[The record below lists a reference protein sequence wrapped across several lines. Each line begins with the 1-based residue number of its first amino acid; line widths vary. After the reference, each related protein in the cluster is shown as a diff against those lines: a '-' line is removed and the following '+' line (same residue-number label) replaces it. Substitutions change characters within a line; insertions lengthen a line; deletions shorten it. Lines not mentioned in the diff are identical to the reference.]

1 MCLVVDALVCPLLD
15 DLATSLHTNQYS
27 LAIEDCTSEH
37 SVSVIKATSG
47 VLSGLTGSNNSEYAN
62 HDCRWRIVVPKG
74 RFIVMVA
81 NMLGPQGPCS
91 GRRLVSFEFTRGG
104 YIYTYTMHC
113 FGRISKSPEFYLQS
127 NTVEIVCTAPNHE
140 NQQMQTLPQI
150 RIEFRSTKQRLWTQM
165 TPVMTSVKTGFV
177 TSPGFDVTRS
187 YGPFLDAW
195 CNVTIPVLHAVM
207 VSFPHF
213 ALLPPNP
220 RSGVF
225 GHGSFVRLFT
235 VDPEG
240 LVEKEY
246 TFYRT
251 GYISPR
257 LLYSEAFAVRF
268 VSGDV
273 SWDRDERSG
282 MNMSFSFHPR
292 LTAPSL
298 LVTGFF
304 NCSVPH
310 YPSFQQHVHCNLQ
323 QECEGDEDEG
333 AHCSFS
339 SAPCKGQVAAE
350 GKCYFPVD
358 FDHSV
363 SHRKARSECQK
374 RGADLA
380 MMKTP
385 SEWEA
390 FWKIPHITGNWK
402 CAYIGLHLNPRRVH
416 PLYRQTW
423 MWLDGSPSFDVNVT
437 VSHTSLELFSNKE
450 LSVMADGLLLK
461 PILGL
466 ALGRQTCSRLICQ
479 TKYNDSQFNV
489 EYSPVRVLIPSFLNR
504 TTKDLGL
511 VRCPVGH
518 FVHSC
523 LACYTESHCGV
534 DVAWSH
540 CTVSV
545 DAGRWALNS
554 DGSIVMFACADKRR
568 TLPYSLVCDF
578 RHDCLDHSDESFC
591 LHSQSCS
598 EDKGYLCTNGHCIPF
613 SHKCDRKK
621 DCVDGS
627 DERECRYYSARTGDH
642 FIFLNKKSGPF
653 VVRHTHS
660 GAYEQRPISSLE
672 PCPDNYFRCPSSG
685 NCLPVYLRCNDV
697 HDCPQ
702 SEDEHDCE
710 NFTCPGFYK
719 CRGSGA
725 CVHVTHVCDD
735 LAQCPMKDDEVFCDR
750 SCPYTCHCQGW
761 EMICRGPFDAGSFS
775 YIRYLDARHSLTV
788 LSDLASNTYLVYLNL
803 AMCRITQIGKVT
815 LPNLQVLDLS
825 GNSIRSIDMDIF
837 LSFKQLH
844 SLYLMGNP
852 LTVITGGHSDEHHSY
867 LRHIDLSHT
876 RLSVFTSEPLQRFFA
891 LTSLNI
897 SFCNET
903 TVTER
908 AFWSTP
914 TLQQIDLRETL
925 VEAHSKNLFKS
936 LVHLKIVYT
945 SNYKLCCTP
954 MLPETFM
961 KDMCFSPQD
970 ELSSCEDLLRSDLY
984 RVFLWLTCIV
994 SLIGN
999 LGCLCFRTFA
1009 LKNQSASGFS
1019 VFVSSLS
1026 LADCFMGVYLT
1037 FVGVADQVF
1046 RGYYYLYEDIWISG
1060 VPCSVAGAM
1069 SLLSSEVSAITIC
1082 CITLDRFLVLRYPFS
1097 TLRFSRRSARVA
1109 CVLTWLVGFAL
1120 SLLPLLVPHW
1130 EFYRQTGICI
1140 PLPVTRQEFNGHAY
1154 SFGLMIIFN
1163 FILFLMIAAGQLFI
1177 YNSVRVNTMKTNT
1190 SQEVHDITIA
1200 RRLLTVAV
1208 SDFLCWFPIG
1218 MLGLLA
1224 AGGIPI
1230 SGEVT
1235 VAMAIFVLPLNSAL
1249 NPFLYTFNIFI
1260 ERRRKEKDKRI
1271 LKYLESLYETPSP
1284 STNRSEMFSPLQHM
1298 KKTRSRNDN
1307 DAMNKE
1313 DILLYLKTSLTHQLV
1328 STEQVREFLSSYTS
1342 SAQFNNKK

>member
-1 MCLVVDALVCPLLD
+1 
-15 DLATSLHTNQYS
+15 
-27 LAIEDCTSEH
+27 
-37 SVSVIKATSG
+37 
-47 VLSGLTGSNNSEYAN
+47 
-62 HDCRWRIVVPKG
+62 
-74 RFIVMVA
+74 
-81 NMLGPQGPCS
+81 MLGPQGPCS
-91 GRRLVSFEFTRGG
+91 SRRLVSFEFTRGG
-104 YIYTYTMHC
+104 YIFTYTMHC

-127 NTVEIVCTAPNHE
+127 NTVEIVCTAPNRE
-140 NQQMQTLPQI
+140 NQQTPTLPQI
-150 RIEFRSTKQRLWTQM
+150 RIEFTTTKQRLWTQM
-165 TPVMTSVKTGFV
+165 TPVMTSVKSGFV

-195 CNVTIPVLHAVM
+195 CNVTVPVLHAVM

-213 ALLPPNP
+213 SLLPPNP
-220 RSGVF
+220 GSGIF
-225 GHGSFVRLFT
+225 GHGSRVRLFAIG
-235 VDPEG
+235 PEG

-257 LLYSEAFAVRF
+257 LLYSVAFAVRF

-273 SWDRDERSG
+273 SWDRDQRSG

-292 LTAPSL
+292 LTTPSV

-310 YPSFQQHVHCNLQ
+310 YASFQQHVHCNLQ
-323 QECEGDEDEG
+323 QECEGGEDEG
-333 AHCSFS
+333 AHCPFS
-339 SAPCKGQVAAE
+339 SASCKGQVAAE
-350 GKCYFPVD
+350 GKCYFPAD
-358 FDHSV
+358 FDHAV
-363 SHRKARSECQK
+363 SQRKARAECQK

-423 MWLDGSPSFDVNVT
+423 MWLDGSPSFDVNVSVGAGSKEFLT
-437 VSHTSLELFSNKE
+437 NNELFVK
-450 LSVMADGLLLK
+450 ADGLLLK
-461 PILGL
+461 STV
-466 ALGRQTCSRLICQ
+466 RRKQCSWSICQ
-479 TKYNDSQFNV
+479 TKYNSSQLNA
-489 EYSPVRVLIPSFLNR
+489 EYSHVRVLSAPFPNR
-504 TTKDLGL
+504 TIKDLGL
-511 VRCPVGH
+511 VHCPVGH

-523 LACYTESHCGV
+523 LACYTEGHCGV

-545 DAGRWALNS
+545 DAGSWALNS
-554 DGSIVMFACADKRR
+554 DGSKHSSVVSIVMFACADKRR

-578 RHDCLDHSDESFC
+578 RCDCLDRSDESFC
-591 LHSQSCS
+591 FHSQSCS
-598 EDKGYLCTNGHCIPF
+598 ADSGYLCTNGQCIPF
-613 SHKCDRKK
+613 SHKCDRKE

-627 DERECRYYSARTGDH
+627 DESECTFYATRTGDD
-642 FIFLNKKSGPF
+642 FIFLNKKPGPSVITYTNSG
-653 VVRHTHS
+653 S
-660 GAYEQRPISSLE
+660 YEQRPISSLQ
-672 PCPDNYFRCPSSG
+672 PCPDNYFRCLSSG
-685 NCLPVYLRCNDV
+685 YCLPVYLRCNDV
-697 HDCPQ
+697 HDCLQ

-719 CRGSGA
+719 CRRSGA
-725 CVHVTHVCDD
+725 CVHVTHVCDGF
-735 LAQCPMKDDEVFCDR
+735 AQCPMKDDEEFCDR
-750 SCPYTCHCQGW
+750 SCPYNCYCQGW

-775 YIRYLDARHSLTV
+775 HIRYLDARHSLTV
-788 LSDLASNTYLVYLNL
+788 LSDLVSNTYLVYLNL
-803 AMCRITQIGKVT
+803 AMCRITHIGNVT

-825 GNSIRSIDMDIF
+825 WNSIRSVDMDVF

-852 LTVITGGHSDEHHSY
+852 LTKITRGNSDEYHFFLS
-867 LRHIDLSHT
+867 HIDFSHT
-876 RLSVFTSEPLQRFFA
+876 RLSMFTGEPLQLFFA
-891 LTSLNI
+891 LKSLNI
-897 SFCNET
+897 SFCNMT
-903 TVTER
+903 TVAEG
-908 AFWSTP
+908 AFRSTP

-925 VEAHSKNLFKS
+925 VEAHSRNVFKS
-936 LVHLKIVYT
+936 LVGLKRIYT

-954 MLPETFM
+954 MLPEKFM

-970 ELSSCEDLLRSDLY
+970 ELSSCDDLLRSDVY
-984 RVFLWLTCIV
+984 RVLLWLMCIV
-994 SLIGN
+994 SLVGN
-999 LGCLCFRTFA
+999 LGCLCFRTFT

-1026 LADCFMGVYLT
+1026 LADCFMGVYLA

-1046 RGYYYLYEDIWISG
+1046 RGYYYLYEDIWVSG

-1082 CITLDRFLVLRYPFS
+1082 CITLDRFLVLRFPFS

-1120 SLLPLLVPHW
+1120 SLLPLRVTHW

-1140 PLPVTRQEFNGHAY
+1140 PLPVTRHEFNGHAY

-1163 FILFLMIAAGQLFI
+1163 FILFLVIAAGQLFI
-1177 YNSVRVNTMKTNT
+1177 YNSVRVNTMVTNT
-1190 SQEVHDITIA
+1190 SQKVHDITIA

-1224 AGGIPI
+1224 AGGMPIP
-1230 SGEVT
+1230 GAVN

-1260 ERRRKEKDKRI
+1260 ERRRKKKDKRI
-1271 LKYLESLYETPSP
+1271 VKYLQSKYETPSQ
-1284 STNRSEMFSPLQHM
+1284 SRNGSDMCSPLQHV
-1298 KKTRSRNDN
+1298 KQAQRVNDN
-1307 DAMNKE
+1307 ALKKE
-1313 DILLYLKTSLTHQLV
+1313 DVLICLKKSPH
-1328 STEQVREFLSSYTS
+1328 S
-1342 SAQFNNKK
+1342 SAGFD